1 MKRRADWRAVTAL
14 FAGASNPFGSRA
26 LRGALGNIGRM
37 QIAIERPDQPD
48 VIQLID
54 DLDAYQKPLYP
65 PESHYGIDIAAL
77 SAANVLFAV
86 ARDEAGRAVGCG
98 AIVMEPG
105 YGELKRMYVRPE
117 RRGQGVAAR
126 VLAFLESEGMARG
139 HTMFRL
145 ETGVSQPEA
154 LSFYARSGY
163 ARRERFGRY
172 PEDPL
177 SVFMQKDAG

>member
-1 MKRRADWRAVTAL
+1 MR
-14 FAGASNPFGSRA
+14 
-26 LRGALGNIGRM
+26 
-37 QIAIERPDQPD
+37 IAIENPDQPD

-54 DLDAYQKPLYP
+54 DLDAFQKPLYP
-65 PESHYGIDIAAL
+65 PESHYCIDIAAL

-86 ARDEAGRAVGCG
+86 ARDEAGTAIGCA
-98 AIVMEPG
+98 AIVIEPE

-117 RRGQGVAAR
+117 NRGQGIADKL
-126 VLAFLESEGMARG
+126 LAFLEGEAMARG
-139 HTMFRL
+139 CAMFRL
-145 ETGVSQPEA
+145 ETGVSQPAA

-177 SVFMQKDAG
+177 SVFMQKDAA

>member
-1 MKRRADWRAVTAL
+1 
-14 FAGASNPFGSRA
+14 
-26 LRGALGNIGRM
+26 M
-37 QIAIERPDQPD
+37 QIAIESPDQPD

-86 ARDEAGRAVGCG
+86 ARDEAGTAIGCA
-98 AIVMEPG
+98 AIVIEPE

-117 RRGQGVAAR
+117 NRGQGIADKL
-126 VLAFLESEGMARG
+126 LAFLEAEAMAKG
-139 HTMFRL
+139 CSMFRL

-172 PEDPL
+172 PDDPL
-177 SVFMQKDAG
+177 SVFMQKDAA

>member
-1 MKRRADWRAVTAL
+1 
-14 FAGASNPFGSRA
+14 
-26 LRGALGNIGRM
+26 M
-37 QIAIERPDQPD
+37 QIAIENPNQPD

-86 ARDEAGRAVGCG
+86 ARDEAGTAIGCA
-98 AIVMEPG
+98 AIVIEPE

-117 RRGQGVAAR
+117 NRGQGIAGKL
-126 VLAFLESEGMARG
+126 LAFLEAEAMDKGCA
-139 HTMFRL
+139 MFRL

-172 PEDPL
+172 PDDPL
-177 SVFMQKDAG
+177 SVFMQKDAA